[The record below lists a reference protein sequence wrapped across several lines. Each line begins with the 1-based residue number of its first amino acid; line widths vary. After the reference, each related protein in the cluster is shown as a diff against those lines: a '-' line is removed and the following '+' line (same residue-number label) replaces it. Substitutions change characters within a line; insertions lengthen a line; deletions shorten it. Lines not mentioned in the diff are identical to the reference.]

1 MSDWIKWE
9 GGERPVHKNTL
20 VEVKLRCGE
29 IRKGSDWVAA
39 SWHHKGE
46 HKHHLDDYDVVA
58 YRLVG
63 QGTLEEAYE
72 DADRPIS
79 DGYVDSA
86 LNYQVKGDHYKQF
99 EIQPIEFINANNL
112 DFLAGNI
119 VKYISRHKLKGGA
132 DDVKKAIH
140 YCKLIL
146 ELQYGEKE

>member
-1 MSDWIKWE
+1 MD
-9 GGERPVHKNTL
+9 GGECPVSKDTVVDVKFKN
-20 VEVKLRCGE
+20 GE
-29 IRKGSDWVAA
+29 CFNNNRADNWNWKSRIHGWDI
-39 SWHHKGE
+39 
-46 HKHHLDDYDVVA
+46 VA
-58 YRLVG
+58 YRLSKP
-63 QGTLEEAYE
+63 QHRTLEESYE

-86 LNYQVKGDHYKQF
+86 LNEQVSGTHYKQF

-112 DFLAGNI
+112 DFLAGNV